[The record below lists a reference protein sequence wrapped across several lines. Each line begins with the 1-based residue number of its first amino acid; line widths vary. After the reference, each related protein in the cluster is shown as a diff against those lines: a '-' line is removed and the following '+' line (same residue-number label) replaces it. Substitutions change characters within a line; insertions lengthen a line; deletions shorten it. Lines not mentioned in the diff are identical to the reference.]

1 VGVSKIETWQVRRLA
16 DRAEISTFLERDR
29 WYAAYAIGDLEPGF
43 SERCH
48 WFGAVL
54 AGELRSLILL
64 FEGLDPPALFLMGEP
79 VGLTVILGTALRP
92 ESVMFT
98 CREAHLPALQTQYQT
113 SGIDHMLRMTL
124 SPADFCPVTA
134 FGVNRL
140 GPGYVGELARL
151 YDSAQG
157 NAFTPFQLAQGV
169 FYGVRHHGRLVSA
182 AGTHIVART
191 MGVAAVGN
199 VCTYPEQRGQG
210 YATRCTSAVCA
221 ELLGF
226 GLDVVLNVAQDNA
239 DAIHIYRKL
248 GFQVYCP
255 FVEGIAVRKRGGQ

>member
-1 VGVSKIETWQVRRLA
+1 VSKIETWQVRRLA
-16 DRAEISTFLERDR
+16 DRSEIATFLERDR

-48 WFGAVL
+48 WFGAAL
-54 AGELRSLILL
+54 AAKLRSLVLL
-64 FEGLDPPALFLMGEP
+64 FEGLDPPALFMMGEP
-79 VGLTVILGTALRP
+79 PGIAMILGTALRP
-92 ESVMFT
+92 ETVMFT
-98 CREAHLPALQTQYQT
+98 CRDSHLPALQTHYQT
-113 SGIDHMLRMTL
+113 SNIDHMLRMAL
-124 SPADFCPVTA
+124 SPADFRPVTA

-169 FYGVRHHGRLVSA
+169 FYGVRHRGRLVSA

-191 MGVAAVGN
+191 MNMAAVGN
-199 VCTYPEQRGQG
+199 VCTYPEQRGRG

-221 ELLGF
+221 ELLAD
-226 GLDVVLNVAQDNA
+226 GLDVVLNVARDNA
-239 DAIHIYRKL
+239 DAIHIYKKL
-248 GFQVYCP
+248 GFREHCL
-255 FVEGIAVRKRGGQ
+255 FMEGIAVRKRGGQ